1 MKRRV
6 NKKNLIVML
15 LFVLSMSI
23 VVNDIFYLFLNIDK
37 TVGFTLLGSITFV
50 VAVIVAQLSLDYLED
65 KIKRES

>member
-15 LFVLSMSI
+15 LFIFSMSI

-65 KIKRES
+65 KIKES